1 MKIVRAMKET
11 SRIKGEI
18 KEIKKRIS
26 KCLNTL
32 EGNEVIEKFDDL
44 MNLLEERTKKL
55 ISLKTSIMAAN
66 VEADMFTVIV
76 RLGELKSKMDFLRE
90 LEPKKG
96 LQESDY
102 GSTQNRYT
110 SQWSESDKNKAIQA
124 TQSEINKLTDD
135 LDEFNSSAD
144 IVKE

>member
-32 EGNEVIEKFDDL
+32 EGNEIIEKFDDL
-44 MNLLEERTKKL
+44 IKLLEEKTEKL
-55 ISLKTSIMAAN
+55 ISLKTGIMSAN
-66 VEADMFTVIV
+66 IKSDMFRVIV
-76 RLGELKSKMDFLRE
+76 RLGELKSHMDFLRE

-96 LQESDY
+96 
-102 GSTQNRYT
+102 TQLDGYRDTAVRYE
-110 SQWSESDKNKAIQA
+110 SQWSDSEKNKAIQT
-124 TQSEINKLTDD
+124 TQNEINKLTDQ
-135 LDEFNSSAD
+135 LDEFNSSVD
-144 IVKE
+144 IEK